1 VAGTQ
6 GRGEGE
12 QRRVPVRGLPA
23 VAQLR
28 VYEPLAAWEEP
39 ERSRWAA
46 RADRARE
53 DHLGVDAAERRV
65 AFTAVLATPPRLPE
79 DDGERGAYVLDV
91 DGITCVCPWDLE
103 LRVTHALARAQEE
116 LPAPLLAAA
125 VPPALRAQVG
135 PPRLAPVHVRDA
147 AWHVPV
153 TWFVLV
159 EDAER
164 ELLLGDA
171 RRLSYR
177 TPMSAARRRAAHALR
192 AVRDALPGS
201 DLAIEVE
208 DLARWLEEFHPRA
221 VVELDYAGLVDLLP
235 DESLVQDRSAAEVA
249 RGLAALAAGDEAGAL
264 GAYEQLLERW
274 RPLEALASA
283 S

>member
-1 VAGTQ
+1 M
-6 GRGEGE
+6 
-12 QRRVPVRGLPA
+12 
-23 VAQLR
+23 AQLR
-28 VYEPLAAWEEP
+28 VYEPLAAWDEP
-39 ERSRWAA
+39 ERSRWAQRT
-46 RADRARE
+46 RAALE
-53 DHLGVDAAERRV
+53 LGQELDERQV
-65 AFTAVLATPPRLPE
+65 AFTAVLATPPRLPQ
-79 DDGERGAYVLDV
+79 DDGEQGAYVLDV

-147 AWHVPV
+147 LWHVPV

-159 EDAER
+159 DDAER
-164 ELLLGDA
+164 ELLLDA
-171 RRLSYR
+171 PRRLSYR
-177 TPMSAARRRAAHALR
+177 TAMSAARRRAAHALR
-192 AVRDALPGS
+192 TVRAALPDS
-201 DLAIEVE
+201 DLTLEVE

-221 VVELDYAGLVDLLP
+221 VVELDYAGLVDLVP
-235 DESLVQDRSAAEVA
+235 DEALVADRSASDVA
-249 RGLAALAAGDEAGAL
+249 RGLSALAAGDEAGAL
-264 GAYEQLLERW
+264 GAYEELLERW